1 MGGGSSMQFRGMK
14 RGVVIGLL
22 GSAFLFSGCTTTP
35 SSQTSEAWDS
45 SFNSLWSAY
54 GDCKSTSDLAKATAD
69 LDQLRSAD
77 YREQGK
83 DGFILPLPSR
93 IAHLVSTPTSRVA
106 VDVGAMTSACA
117 LHTGELAFNQ
127 GYLDVARDLFVSI
140 IKLHEG
146 QNSYYAVKAKTLLAK
161 LEQGLTLSFNA
172 R

>member
-1 MGGGSSMQFRGMK
+1 MRSRGIK
-14 RGVVIGLL
+14 RGVIIGLL

-35 SSQTSEAWDS
+35 SSQISEARDS
-45 SFNSLWSAY
+45 GFKSLWSAY
-54 GDCKSTSDLAKATAD
+54 GDCKSTSDLAKATAN

-77 YREQGK
+77 HLGQGK
-83 DGFILPLPSR
+83 DGFILPLPNR

-106 VDVGAMTSACA
+106 VDVEAMTSACA

-127 GYLDVARDLFVSI
+127 GYIEIARDLFVSI
-140 IKLHEG
+140 IRLHEG

-161 LEQGLTLSFNA
+161 LEQGLTISFNA